1 MLLLAMIVFIE
12 WLGLEEEGLFSPS
25 GARAGGVGMLMIAV
39 VIWAALQ
46 FGLRPSSDFM
56 FRLERL

>member
-39 VIWAALQ
+39 VI
-46 FGLRPSSDFM
+46 
-56 FRLERL
+56 